1 MSSGTFPLDNVTFNG
16 KCEQIDEKPIGGST
30 THLIGSPRAKK
41 HDLQSPE
48 RVFGCIFEM
57 ENVDDIST
65 PKLLDELS
73 IQKKLDEISIQNFW
87 DEDSERNSERKKA
100 IQKPIQNLSKIS

>member
-30 THLIGSPRAKK
+30 THWVGSPRAKK
-41 HDLQSPE
+41 NDLQSPE
-48 RVFGCIFEM
+48 RIFGCIFGM
-57 ENVDDIST
+57 ENVDDISI
-65 PKLLDELS
+65 PKLLDEIS

-100 IQKPIQNLSKIS
+100 IQKPIQNLSKIF